1 MPFTG
6 KSTYAAGAT
15 LPEIAEDISDL
26 VALNAPTETPLLDAI
41 GDASRQAHSTVHE
54 WLEDGLLPNI
64 DAVDDST
71 ITNPTTDTAF
81 DVAHVE
87 RFRVGDQIRLGTA
100 SEVMLVTAINTSSKT
115 LTVTRGYGATTAA
128 AITNAATIHILG
140 NAALEGDDAALAR
153 FTARVR
159 QTNYTQIFTAGV
171 EVSGSQLAVR
181 NIGVPHELNYQK
193 QQRTR
198 ELLRDLENTVINGV
212 APAAN
217 PQGSA
222 AVRRTMRGILSFI
235 ATNTF
240 KPDVNGFPADE
251 TITEAGINAALR
263 SIWQNGSAQADLIL
277 VGAGQKR
284 ALNALL
290 FPMRSFSAS
299 DDRYR
304 SLVNVYETDF
314 GVCRV
319 VMSRW
324 VPEGTILFLDSSR
337 IEVLPLAGRSFQYK
351 PLAATG
357 DRDCGQ
363 IIGEYTVELRN
374 ENAHAVI
381 SGLSDI

>member
-6 KSTYAAGAT
+6 KATYTAGAS

-26 VALNAPTETPLLDAI
+26 VSLNAPVETPLLDAI
-41 GDASRQAHSTVHE
+41 GDASRQAQSTVHE
-54 WLEDGLLPNI
+54 WLEDGLLPNL
-64 DAVDDST
+64 DAVADTT
-71 ITNPTTDTAF
+71 IANPLTETAF
-81 DVAHVE
+81 DVAHIE
-87 RFRVGDQIRLGTA
+87 RFRAGDQIRLGTA
-100 SEVMLVTAINTSSKT
+100 GEIMLVTAIATSTNTI
-115 LTVTRGYGATTAA
+115 TVQRGYGGTTPQ
-128 AITNAATIHILG
+128 AITNGAAIHILG
-140 NAALEGDDAALAR
+140 NAALEGDDAAQAR

-159 QTNYTQIFTAGV
+159 RTNYTQIFSASA

-212 APAAN
+212 APATN

-235 ATNTF
+235 TTNSF
-240 KPDVNGFPADE
+240 KPGAGDFPSDGVIGE
-251 TITEAGINAALR
+251 PGINFALR
-263 SIWQNGSAQADLIL
+263 SIWQNGNAQADIIL
-277 VGAGQKR
+277 VNAGQKR
-284 ALNALL
+284 AINSLL

-299 DDRYR
+299 DERYR
-304 SLVNVYETDF
+304 SLVNLYETDF
-314 GVCRV
+314 GVCRI

-324 VPEGTILFLDSSR
+324 LPAGTIAFLDSSR
-337 IEVLPLAGRSFQYK
+337 IEVLPLAGRSFQYR

-357 DRDCGQ
+357 DRESGQ
-363 IIGEYTVELRN
+363 VIGEYTLELRN

-381 SGLSDI
+381 SGLTDL